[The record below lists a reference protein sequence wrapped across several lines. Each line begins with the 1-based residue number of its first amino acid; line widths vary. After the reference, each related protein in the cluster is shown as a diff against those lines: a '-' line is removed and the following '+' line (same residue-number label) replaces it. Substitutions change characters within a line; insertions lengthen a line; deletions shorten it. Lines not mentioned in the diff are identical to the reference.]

1 MPILNYVPPKKLI
14 VDNRNADGGY
24 YTAECDVC
32 NTTFYPKR
40 SNAKYCTPNCAVVA
54 HRMSMAAGGIVKKK
68 EKKIVKDKIGIRP
81 NTTICKG
88 LWQVIKYLKDEGI
101 ATRGIAT
108 RCKGMPN
115 DMYVDWNGYRITRIS
130 AVTYQVRKVG

>member
-1 MPILNYVPPKKLI
+1 MPILNYTPPKKQI
-14 VDNRNADGGY
+14 VDNRNSEGGY

-32 NTTFYPKR
+32 NTMFYPKR

-54 HRMSMAAGGIVKKK
+54 HRKEMAAGGIVKKK
-68 EKKIVKDKIGIRP
+68 EKKVVKVKSSINANP
-81 NTTICKG
+81 TICKG
-88 LWQVIKYLKDEGI
+88 LWKVIQLLKDKGI

-115 DMYVDWNGYRITRIS
+115 DSYVLWNGYEITRIS
-130 AVTYQVRKVG
+130 SITYQVIKVG